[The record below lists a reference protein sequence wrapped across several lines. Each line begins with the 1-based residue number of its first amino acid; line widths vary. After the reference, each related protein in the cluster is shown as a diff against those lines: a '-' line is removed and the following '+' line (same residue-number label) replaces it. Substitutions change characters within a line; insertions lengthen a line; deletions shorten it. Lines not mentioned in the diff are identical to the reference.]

1 VSCGTLLR
9 FDFRR
14 RLMVGLL
21 IGLFYAVIMG
31 IGVLGMMSRISP
43 WVWVFPLLF
52 LYIVGTIFIVARI
65 DRIIEAE
72 PRKDDSHGLPND
84 A

>member
-43 WVWVFPLLF
+43 WVWVFPLLV
-52 LYIVGTIFIVARI
+52 LYIVGTIFIVAHI
-65 DRIIEAE
+65 DRIIEVE